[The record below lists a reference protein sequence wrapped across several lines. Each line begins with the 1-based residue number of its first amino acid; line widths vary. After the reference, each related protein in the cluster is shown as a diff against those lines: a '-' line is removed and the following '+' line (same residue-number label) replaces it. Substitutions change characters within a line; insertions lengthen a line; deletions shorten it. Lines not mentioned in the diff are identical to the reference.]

1 MLVDGSYI
9 NKTDNEIES
18 STAEDAIDY
27 DPNETIEECPPVVED
42 QQPSTH
48 QTPIDKSILKQRLK
62 KSPFRWVDFKAFYDI
77 NLSTP
82 VHDKYLKRYEVK
94 RLQ

>member
-1 MLVDGSYI
+1 MLVDDSSI
-9 NKTDNEIES
+9 NKTANDIEP

-27 DPNETIEECPPVVED
+27 DPNETIEECPPVVDD

-77 NLSTP
+77 HLSTP
-82 VHDKYLKRYEVK
+82 VHNKYLKRHEVK